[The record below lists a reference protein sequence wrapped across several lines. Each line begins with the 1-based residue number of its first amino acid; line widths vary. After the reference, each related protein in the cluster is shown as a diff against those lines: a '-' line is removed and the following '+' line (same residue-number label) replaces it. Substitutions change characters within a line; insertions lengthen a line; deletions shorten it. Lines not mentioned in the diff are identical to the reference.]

1 MATQIAPPAETD
13 IARESQSLA
22 QQALDVR
29 VANNQQRV
37 NAAEMGKA
45 LAAMEKKVQETFDP
59 ICDAAHKAWKAAT
72 SKRASFL
79 DPLTTAKRHL
89 ASAIGAFDQEQ
100 ERLRRAEEQRLL
112 AAQRELEAK
121 EAARLRREAEDR
133 QLAEALAATEIG
145 DDDLAEAIVNA
156 APVVELPPPVPVIV
170 PTQVQAVA
178 GASTR
183 TTWKFRIV
191 NAALIPREYLA
202 IDETKI
208 GGVVRAMKGATNIPG
223 IEAYP
228 EASTSFRS

>member
-1 MATQIAPPAETD
+1 MAAQTIPAPEIAIVRQSQDLATQA
-13 IARESQSLA
+13 LA
-22 QQALDVR
+22 VK
-29 VANNQQRV
+29 VANNEQRV
-37 NAAEMGKA
+37 TAAEMGMA
-45 LAAMEKKVQETFDP
+45 LALMEKKVSEAFDP

-89 ASAIGAFDQEQ
+89 SAAIGGFDQEQ
-100 ERLRRAEEQRLL
+100 ERLRRAVEQRLL
-112 AAQRELEAK
+112 HEQRAREAK
-121 EAARLRREAEDR
+121 EAERLRREAEDR

-145 DDDLAEAIVNA
+145 DDDLAEAIVSA
-156 APVVELPPPVPVIV
+156 APVVELPPPAPVIV
-170 PTQVQAVA
+170 PTKVQAVA

-202 IDETKI
+202 VDEAKI
-208 GGVVRAMKGATNIPG
+208 GGVVRAMKEAANIPG

-228 EASTSFRS
+228 DATTSFRG